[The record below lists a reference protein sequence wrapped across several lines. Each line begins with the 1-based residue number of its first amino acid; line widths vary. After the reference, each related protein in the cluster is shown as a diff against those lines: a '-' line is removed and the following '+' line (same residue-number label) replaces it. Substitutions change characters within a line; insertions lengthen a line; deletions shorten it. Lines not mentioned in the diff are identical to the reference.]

1 MSEWWEALTGFE
13 RVLWILAIPSS
24 LIFLIQS
31 VATFMGMDADGGMDA
46 DIDTDGDDGPFQL
59 FTFRNMIN
67 FFLGFSWTGITL
79 YDSIENHFILGLVA
93 FVVGVVLVF
102 LVMMI
107 FVQMA
112 KMAQSG
118 TMNYENAV
126 GQTCEVYLSIPAKNA
141 GRGKVH
147 IRIQGALRE
156 LDAVSNDQAIP
167 SGTQVKVIAL
177 QNENLLLVEKI

>member
-1 MSEWWEALTGFE
+1 MNEWWIALSGFE
-13 RVLWILAIPSS
+13 KVLWLLALPSS
-24 LIFLIQS
+24 LIFIIQS
-31 VATFMGMDADGGMDA
+31 IMTFAGMDGDMDADF
-46 DIDTDGDDGPFQL
+46 DTEGDDGPFQL

-79 YDSIENHFILGLVA
+79 FGRIENLFVLGLIS
-93 FVVGVVLVF
+93 FVVGAVLVF

-107 FVQMA
+107 FVQLA

-118 TMNYENAV
+118 TMKYENAL
-126 GQTCEVYLSIPAKNA
+126 GQTCEVYLSIPAANQ

-156 LDAVSNDQAIP
+156 LDAVSQDMPIP
-167 SGTQVKVIAL
+167 SGSLVKVIAL
-177 QNENLLLVEKI
+177 KNDQLLLVEKI

>member
-1 MSEWWEALTGFE
+1 MTEWWEALSGFE

-24 LIFLIQS
+24 LIFMIQS
-31 VATFMGMDADGGMDA
+31 VATFMGMDAEGGLETDFDSDG
-46 DIDTDGDDGPFQL
+46 TDGPFQL

-79 YDSIENHFILGLVA
+79 YESIENHFVLGLIA

-112 KMAQSG
+112 TMSQSG

-126 GQTCEVYLSIPAKNA
+126 GLNCEVYLGIPAKNA

-156 LDAVSNDQAIP
+156 LDAVSQDEAIP
-167 SGTQVKVIAL
+167 SGSQVKVIGL